1 VAEREHT
8 ARAVSDTASTAAG
21 VAAAGVGVHRSHWEE
36 TLRRAHD
43 APGLA
48 AEQAGAQQEDALR
61 AADQQR
67 AAAWEDH
74 IRQQLV
80 TVEDERARRGG
91 LTPAEASTEAQVRS
105 AANQDAAPVAGATPP
120 RWDTEMQRGE
130 LHHQLHDQQR
140 AHDTDLG
147 L

>member
-1 VAEREHT
+1 
-8 ARAVSDTASTAAG
+8 VSDAASTAAE
-21 VAAAGVGVHRSHWEE
+21 VAAAGAGVHRSHWDE

-43 APGLA
+43 EPGLA
-48 AEQAGAQQEDALR
+48 AERGAAQQQDALR

-80 TVEDERARRGG
+80 AAEDERARRGG

-105 AANQDAAPVAGATPP
+105 ATNQDATPPAGATP
-120 RWDTEMQRGE
+120 RWDTGMQHGE

-140 AHDTDLG
+140 AHDTELG

>member
-1 VAEREHT
+1 
-8 ARAVSDTASTAAG
+8 VSDAASTAAG
-21 VAAAGVGVHRSHWEE
+21 VAAAGVGVHRSHWDE

-48 AEQAGAQQEDALR
+48 GELGVAQQQDALR
-61 AADQQR
+61 AVDQQR

-80 TVEDERARRGG
+80 AAEDERARRGG
-91 LTPAEASTEAQVRS
+91 LTPAEATTEAQVRS
-105 AANQDAAPVAGATPP
+105 AANQDAAPPAGATPP
-120 RWDTEMQRGE
+120 RRDTEMQHAE

-140 AHDTDLG
+140 AHDTELG